1 MDTILHH
8 GRCPDGWTA
17 AYIASCKY
25 PEAQLVPLD
34 HGVNYDVFIEMLRG
48 QDVLMFDFS
57 FKTREQ
63 NIKASEITKSFHI
76 YDHHKTAQAVLEGL
90 DFATFDMNRS
100 GAGLAW
106 DYLAGKDS
114 DYHKQLSVYNPT
126 GDPDMPP
133 MERPWWVNYTE
144 ARDLWRWDSLPNA
157 KEICAYLSTVPF
169 TKEAYKSL
177 NTVYSID
184 AYGLGKGALA
194 HIEHYVREAIQQT
207 KYGELDGHKV
217 GVTNVIYL
225 NCSEVG
231 MAVAKMADYSLT
243 WFERHDGNVQFS
255 LRSVGN
261 FDVSE
266 IAKKYGGGGHK
277 NAAGFEL
284 KIPEGRRLID
294 VILGR

>member
-1 MDTILHH
+1 MDTILYH
-8 GRCPDGWTA
+8 GKCPDGWTA

-34 HGVNYDVFIEMLRG
+34 HGTDFEPVIDDLK
-48 QDVLMFDFS
+48 DKHVLMLDFS

-63 NIKASEITKSFHI
+63 NIRAADIAASFLCL
-76 YDHHKTAQAVLEGL
+76 DHHKTAQDKIGDLPRTNTVR
-90 DFATFDMNRS
+90 FVFDMNSS

-106 DYLAGKDS
+106 DYLFGTE
-114 DYHKQLSVYNPT
+114 SVYKL
-126 GDPDMPP
+126 D
-133 MERPWWVNYTE
+133 RPWWVNYTE

-243 WFERHDGNVQFS
+243 WFERHDGNIQFS